1 MLTSWPP
8 WGKSS
13 DLVPTSTHKKKDIST
28 PIPPPQPE
36 PTVATTPPAGP
47 DSAGTPTGLIVLL
60 LASSALVAPMI
71 LLSSVAMR
79 KRLSS
84 ISQQIGA
91 WKGVQDQVSRQ
102 SLVLAG
108 SRNEMNSNSIDAL
121 RKELFAL
128 RMSHG
133 NKIGN
138 LAKEVIQLRKA
149 LETQQTSLGAQVV
162 ANMLISTE
170 LRKLSGRVETVEIAR
185 NENIK
190 AVSYV
195 YFVML
200 NSAESITKALFSLP
214 PETIQQLSQSL
225 VDVAAFIEE
234 LEIIVCST
242 PHP

>member
-1 MLTSWPP
+1 
-8 WGKSS
+8 
-13 DLVPTSTHKKKDIST
+13 
-28 PIPPPQPE
+28 
-36 PTVATTPPAGP
+36 
-47 DSAGTPTGLIVLL
+47 
-60 LASSALVAPMI
+60 MI